1 MSRTHP
7 IPSPLPTDNAVGF
20 IANLFRST
28 ACIEE
33 AFHQESG
40 ELHYLEQCWSDS
52 AILQFILLGW
62 IGLALK
68 ILLFVLVATFL
79 GACIQGRR
87 PWFVFVS
94 FVKGVGR
101 IVGGICSCFEL
112 DDEVRERQRESE
124 TEKGL
129 GIVWQDE
136 KKGRG
141 YFGSPKEKV
150 VLRDLKRT
158 LTNLLTLMK
167 GVIQHEKEETVAR
180 DRCMMLARK
189 EVLGKIEEKEKQGA
203 MSRTD
208 HNKRRDL

>member
-1 MSRTHP
+1 M
-7 IPSPLPTDNAVGF
+7 
-20 IANLFRST
+20 
-28 ACIEE
+28 
-33 AFHQESG
+33 
-40 ELHYLEQCWSDS
+40 
-52 AILQFILLGW
+52 
-62 IGLALK
+62 
-68 ILLFVLVATFL
+68 
-79 GACIQGRR
+79 
-87 PWFVFVS
+87 
-94 FVKGVGR
+94 GR